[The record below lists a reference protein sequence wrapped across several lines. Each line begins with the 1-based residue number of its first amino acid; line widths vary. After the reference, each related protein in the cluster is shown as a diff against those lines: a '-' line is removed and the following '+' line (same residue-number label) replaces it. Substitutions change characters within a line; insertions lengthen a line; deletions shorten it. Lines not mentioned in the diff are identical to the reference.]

1 MGTIRLLGRYLNMTQ
16 TLSEADR
23 AKKRA
28 ETNFRARVREIEGQK
43 ASKEYWTAQQ
53 EAIDRIPKLRALRL
67 EREAQE
73 KQQAALEKAT
83 KVAKPAKAKR
93 VANA

>member
-1 MGTIRLLGRYLNMTQ
+1 MTQ

-28 ETNFRARVREIEGQK
+28 ETSFRARVREIEGAK

-73 KQQAALEKAT
+73 QDAKKA
-83 KVAKPAKAKR
+83 KVPKAAKAQTPSQ
-93 VANA
+93 

>member
-1 MGTIRLLGRYLNMTQ
+1 MTQ

-43 ASKEYWTAQQ
+43 ASREYWAAQQ
-53 EAIDRIPKLRALRL
+53 ESIDRIPRLRALRL

-73 KQQAALEKAT
+73 KAAKKT
-83 KVAKPAKAKR
+83 KVSKTAKA
-93 VANA
+93 

>member
-1 MGTIRLLGRYLNMTQ
+1 MTQ
-16 TLSEADR
+16 ALSEADR

-43 ASKEYWTAQQ
+43 ASKEYWAAQQ

-67 EREAQE
+67 EREALERQQDQQE
-73 KQQAALEKAT
+73 KAAKA
-83 KVAKPAKAKR
+83 AKPVREKKT
-93 VANA
+93 ANG